1 MAVAPLM
8 SSRIPPWK
16 EEGLIL
22 PLALLGAA
30 VLLLGALSLQGLLL
44 VRAKTQAAEYEHLQ
58 HVENLSSA
66 AQLFAS
72 RLAGPFSC
80 IREMPSA
87 EWPSVDFQQLCP
99 ESLDI
104 NDLRFLMIENQAF
117 YLQGWTPGLQVGE
130 MRIRPVESQ
139 HLSVF
144 IFGKVGIRKVG

>member
-87 EWPSVDFQQLCP
+87 EWPSVDFQQLCSEP
-99 ESLDI
+99 LDL
-104 NDLRFLMIENQAF
+104 NDLRFLTIENQAF
-117 YLQGWTPGLQVGE
+117 YLQSWTPGLQVGE